1 VVERAV
7 ILSETDTFDVDES
20 WLSAESHESST
31 KKPSALEKREVEM
44 IQAALA

>member
-20 WLSAESHESST
+20 WLSTESDESST
-31 KKPSALEKREVEM
+31 KKAFGIGK
-44 IQAALA
+44 A

>member
-20 WLSAESHESST
+20 WLSAESDESST
-31 KKPSALEKREVEM
+31 KKALRHWKSVKWK
-44 IQAALA
+44 